1 MLLCSFTEKKKQQQQ
16 QLAVRVFPA
25 FYHATFHHTLS
36 RAVMYPERGTI
47 DRFHMT
53 SRGPYF
59 CTKQWA
65 MFVYKQNPV
74 GMNSFH
80 MLKPSFIPSNLQSC

>member
-1 MLLCSFTEKKKQQQQ
+1 MIVLLCSFTEKKKKTQQQ

-47 DRFHMT
+47 DRFQMT

-59 CTKQWA
+59 CTKQWIGGY
-65 MFVYKQNPV
+65 VCVQTK
-74 GMNSFH
+74 
-80 MLKPSFIPSNLQSC
+80 SCGK